1 MNLEKFSLM
10 IFPFAVEK
18 KIGVLSIDDI
28 FRLAHECGL
37 CYVDTMRVKKKEVPR
52 YLEAIKKNHVKIYC
66 HIENISFF
74 ASKNTIQKNIISKIM
89 IAKELGAE
97 KLMIVPYIPIID
109 TYKAGKLQRQDIMEK
124 LYDGFFMAVN
134 EAKKAGVKVCFE
146 TTPQEVIKL
155 SGTDDCQELLDK
167 ISELQLVFDTA
178 NMLPHGDEP
187 LDSLKKLMSRIS
199 YVHLKDVELEDIE
212 GLVIEPE
219 KTKNGKLMKC
229 CVWGK
234 GTIPINKIYRTLIT
248 EGYAGK
254 FAIEY
259 ARPCKE
265 PCEYEEHKRQIMK
278 FIDAMKGKEW
288 QI

>member
-1 MNLEKFSLM
+1 MTLEKFSLM
-10 IFPFAVEK
+10 IFPFAIEK
-18 KIGVLSIDDI
+18 AKRTLSIDDI

-37 CYVDTMRVKKKEVPR
+37 CYVDTMRISNKEIPK
-52 YLEAIKKNHVKIYC
+52 YLDAMKKNHVRIFC

-74 ASKNTIQKNIISKIM
+74 ARKSSIHKNIISKLI
-89 IAKELGAE
+89 IAKKLGAE

-109 TYKAGKLQRQDIMEK
+109 THKAKKLTRQKIMEK
-124 LYDGFFMAVN
+124 LYEGFSIAVI
-134 EAKKAGVKVCFE
+134 EARKVGIEVCFE
-146 TTPQEVIKL
+146 TTPQEIIKL
-155 SGTDDCQELLDK
+155 SGTDDCRELLDR
-167 ISELQLVFDTA
+167 IGELQFVFDTA

-187 LDSLKKLMSRIS
+187 FDSLQKLMSRIS

-212 GLVIEPE
+212 GFVIEPE

-234 GTIPINKIYRTLIT
+234 GTIPIKTIYNTLIS

-265 PCEYEEHKRQIMK
+265 CCEYEEHKRQIMR
-278 FIDAMKGKEW
+278 FIDVITGE
-288 QI
+288 